1 MQVVLDL
8 NSEDEELLWSKDMA
22 LFVMLS
28 VNELQ
33 GKKSSS
39 VLQRIN
45 MLQDGFY
52 LED

>member
-1 MQVVLDL
+1 MLGL
-8 NSEDEELLWSKDMA
+8 NSEDEELLWFKDVT

-28 VNELQ
+28 VNEVQ
-33 GKKSSS
+33 RAKGSS

-52 LED
+52 SED